1 MPIPP
6 LRLRFE
12 ITIKSEEKQFKH
24 VCAALEEAEAV
35 ERIMRSYKKLNPELI
50 NVKRLG
56 ALPAKLRR

>member
-1 MPIPP
+1 MSISP

-12 ITIKSEEKQFKH
+12 ITIKSEGKQFKH
-24 VCAALEEAEAV
+24 ICAAPAEAEAID
-35 ERIMRSYKKLNPELI
+35 RIMLSYKKLNPELI